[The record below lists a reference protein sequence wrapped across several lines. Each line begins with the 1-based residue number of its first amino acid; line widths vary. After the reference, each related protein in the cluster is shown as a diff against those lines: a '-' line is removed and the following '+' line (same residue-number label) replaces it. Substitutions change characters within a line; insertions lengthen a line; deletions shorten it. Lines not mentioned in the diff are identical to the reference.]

1 MKTNY
6 VTPQTKIVEFDDVD
20 IVTVSGVFTSD
31 YSNDNEQKSYDGWWA
46 E

>member
-6 VTPQTKIVEFDDVD
+6 VTPQAKIIEFGDID

-31 YSNDNEQKSYDGWWA
+31 YSNDNEQKSYEGWWI

>member
-1 MKTNY
+1 MKTYY

-20 IVTVSGVFTSD
+20 IVTVSSVFTND
-31 YSNDNEQKSYDGWWA
+31 YSNDNEQKSYEGWWL